1 MGQWLRQIQQ
11 SWITHLAIAA
21 GIIAISTAFQCYQ
34 KNDTVT
40 WECTKLGIVAAGTYL
55 WGIFQ
60 HSPHSA
66 MFRRDGSK
74 RMVM

>member
-1 MGQWLRQIQQ
+1 MPNILRRIQQ
-11 SWITHLAIAA
+11 AWWFHLVIAA
-21 GIIAISTAFQCYQ
+21 VIIAVSTAFQCYQ

-60 HSPHSA
+60 HSPHSPLFTKFGA
-66 MFRRDGSK
+66 RRH
-74 RMVM
+74 VV